1 MSTAAASGEQH
12 KPADEPRGPGPQ
24 PSEPQ
29 ETRLYERRKKIHT
42 LWVNG
47 KFQYLR
53 RVTLLVLV
61 LVFYVSPWLT
71 WSGHPAVWFNL
82 PERKFVLL
90 GATFWPQEFIFL
102 SWLLIIAAFSLFFFT
117 VLAGRLWCGY
127 ACPQTVWTYCYA
139 WIEHLVEGDRNQRLK
154 LEKSPWNYNKIRR
167 RGLKWLLWGLFAFS
181 ISITFVGYFTPIRE
195 LLPRIIAFDLGPWE
209 RFWLLFA
216 AGMSYLLSAALREQV
231 CFHMCPYAR
240 FQSVMFDRDT
250 MIISYDAERG
260 EPRGTRSRNTGEEGA
275 SAGLGSCI
283 NCNLCVHV
291 CPMGIDI
298 RNGLQYQCIGC
309 AACVDVCDS
318 VMDRMGYAPKLV
330 RYSSEHHDQSE
341 HKSRMRPR
349 LFGYG
354 AILIAMIIAFSWGLG
369 TRVPLELD
377 IIRDRNRLYR
387 ENWDGAV
394 ENVYS
399 LKIMNREQR
408 VRSYRISALG
418 AIPFEY
424 TGKELVTVPA
434 GTLVSLPIRL
444 LAGPEAEYESNIPVT
459 FTIETT
465 DEPRFAVSHES
476 RFLSPAKAASG
487 GGER

>member
-1 MSTAAASGEQH
+1 MSSALSTGEPARPAA
-12 KPADEPRGPGPQ
+12 KPPGPAQ
-24 PSEPQ
+24 KPSEPQ
-29 ETRLYERRKKIHT
+29 ENRLYEKRKKIHT
-42 LWVNG
+42 LWVDG

-53 RVTLLVLV
+53 RVTLLVL
-61 LVFYVSPWLT
+61 LVIFYVAPWLT
-71 WSGHPAVWFNL
+71 WGGHPAVWFNL
-82 PERKFVLL
+82 PGRKFVLL

-102 SWLLIIAAFSLFFFT
+102 SWLLIIGAFALFFFT

-139 WIEHLVEGDRNQRLK
+139 WIEKVVEGDRNQRLK
-154 LEKSPWNYNKIRR
+154 LEKMPWNFIKLRK
-167 RGLKWLLWGLFAFS
+167 RGLKWLLWGLLAFS

-195 LLPRIIAFDLGPWE
+195 LLPKIVALELGSWE

-250 MIISYDAERG
+250 LIISYDEQRG
-260 EPRGTRSRNTGEEGA
+260 EPRGARGRKVESEG
-275 SAGLGSCI
+275 SGAGLGSCV

-309 AACVDVCDS
+309 AACIDVCNN
-318 VMDRMGYAPKLV
+318 VMDRMGYERNLV
-330 RYSSEHHDQSE
+330 RYSSEHEDHHE
-341 HKSRMRPR
+341 KKSRVRPR
-349 LFGYG
+349 LVGYG
-354 AILIAMIIAFSWGLG
+354 AILIAMIVAFGWGVG

-394 ENVYS
+394 ENVYT
-399 LKIMNREQR
+399 LKIMNREQQD
-408 VRSYRISALG
+408 RSYRITVTG
-418 AIPFEY
+418 EVPFEY
-424 TGKELVTVPA
+424 TGKELVAVPA
-434 GTLVSLPIRL
+434 GTLLSLPVRL
-444 LAGPEAEYESNIPVT
+444 VAGPDERYDSNIPVT
-459 FTIETT
+459 FTLLTA
-465 DEPRFAVSHES
+465 DEPEFTVSHES
-476 RFLSPAKAASG
+476 RFLSPAGRAAGLG
-487 GGER
+487 GG